1 LRRVVLIIL
10 SAGLSLSPSI
20 PGYAD
25 VDYQCVQACV
35 ARGGLYLDCE
45 ARCTRITPPGGTP
58 QAPALPQT
66 PRGGEA
72 PQGPKATSTPLAQPT
87 APPPSRPAQT
97 PPTPPAPAKPTQ
109 GSPASQS
116 PRNAQNPNAPG
127 SAATLPAGTVNQQCV
142 LRC

>member
-10 SAGLSLSPSI
+10 SAGLSLSPAL
-20 PGYAD
+20 PGFAT

-35 ARGGLYLDCE
+35 SRGGLYLDCE

-58 QAPALPQT
+58 QAPALPQSPSGVGT
-66 PRGGEA
+66 
-72 PQGPKATSTPLAQPT
+72 PQGPKATGTPLAPPT

-97 PPTPPAPAKPTQ
+97 PPTPPAAKPAQ

-116 PRNAQNPNAPG
+116 PRNAQNPTAPG
-127 SAATLPAGTVNQQCV
+127 SAATLPAATVNQQCV